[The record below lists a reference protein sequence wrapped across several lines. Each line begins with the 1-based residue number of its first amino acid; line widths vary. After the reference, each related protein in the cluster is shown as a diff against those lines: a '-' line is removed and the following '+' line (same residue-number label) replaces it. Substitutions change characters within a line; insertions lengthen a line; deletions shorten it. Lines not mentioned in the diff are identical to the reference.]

1 MIILSLNLISCCV
14 SWCATSLGY
23 CPALLYALNL
33 QLNDGEQV
41 TSCSLSTHSC
51 LLSSL
56 SCSQSP
62 SLLISIEHHLLAIQH
77 LLVLINHIMLVVY
90 GFWLFW
96 KTLTRNPAFP
106 FCWAASADKFINSP
120 PLEWQLLLSVLPQ
133 LWSLTLIRMTKDEK
147 GLAFFKGV
155 LL

>member
-62 SLLISIEHHLLAIQH
+62 SLLIFIEHHLLAVNRKTGRTVQTQDLNLLYIRCIPKIFCFFCFWGIFLFSFVQYSALLH
-77 LLVLINHIMLVVY
+77 L
-90 GFWLFW
+90 
-96 KTLTRNPAFP
+96 
-106 FCWAASADKFINSP
+106 P
-120 PLEWQLLLSVLPQ
+120 PLKYHCADGCWDRTQDRCIWCISSQ
-133 LWSLTLIRMTKDEK
+133 TL
-147 GLAFFKGV
+147 
-155 LL
+155 

>member
-62 SLLISIEHHLLAIQH
+62 SLLIFIEHHLLAVNRKTGRTVQTQDLNLLYIRCIPKIFCFLSYNIQH
-77 LLVLINHIMLVVY
+77 CFICRPSNTTVPTDAGIEPRTV
-90 GFWLFW
+90 
-96 KTLTRNPAFP
+96 AFG
-106 FCWAASADKFINSP
+106 A
-120 PLEWQLLLSVLPQ
+120 
-133 LWSLTLIRMTKDEK
+133 
-147 GLAFFKGV
+147 LAV
-155 LL
+155 RRSNR